1 MDSVAEASAKDD
13 PTHAM
18 SSTPSAGH
26 RGLVAEENIGEDMA
40 RLDRCLQNRQ
50 TLYTAILEKTW

>member
-1 MDSVAEASAKDD
+1 
-13 PTHAM
+13 M